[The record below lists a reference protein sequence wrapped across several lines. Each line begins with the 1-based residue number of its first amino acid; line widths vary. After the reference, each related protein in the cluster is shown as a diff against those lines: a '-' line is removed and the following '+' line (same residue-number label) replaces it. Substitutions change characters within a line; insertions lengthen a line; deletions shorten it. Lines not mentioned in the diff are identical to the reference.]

1 LQRRGG
7 VSTLHSG
14 YQCDVQEGEKDMAL
28 QSRAQLLLERATS
41 VLPISDED
49 LIYKGIAASVSER
62 IIALKKAGTRL
73 QGKYGSLE
81 ELDRKVKTDGV
92 PPEDHTLYT
101 DLLEW
106 RAINHEM
113 AELLHIF
120 EDL

>member
-1 LQRRGG
+1 
-7 VSTLHSG
+7 
-14 YQCDVQEGEKDMAL
+14 MAL

-81 ELDRKVKTDGV
+81 ELERKVKTDGV
-92 PPEDHTLYT
+92 SPDNHTLYSN
-101 DLLEW
+101 LLEW
-106 RAINHEM
+106 RAINREM
-113 AELLHIF
+113 DELLHLF
-120 EDL
+120 EEL